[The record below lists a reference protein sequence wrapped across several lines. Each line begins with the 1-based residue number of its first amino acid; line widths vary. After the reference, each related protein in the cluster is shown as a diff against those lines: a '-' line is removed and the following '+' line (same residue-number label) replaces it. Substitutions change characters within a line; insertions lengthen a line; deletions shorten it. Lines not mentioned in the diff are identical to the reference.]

1 MPMVCAC
8 FFVAWEISMPMAL
21 VSCWNS
27 SAVNTDPLSVRICVG
42 TYACLANIDS
52 RALTTDGASG
62 FRSGTANKQRETT
75 SIAVRI
81 CVNPFDAGSGPTMST
96 SIRSVGPLHG
106 SYIFCNGGRV
116 FDSFVDF
123 DRMQVSQ
130 LSEYFLCFF
139 SKTWRVVAFA

>member
-1 MPMVCAC
+1 MPMV
-8 FFVAWEISMPMAL
+8 L

-42 TYACLANIDS
+42 TYACLANTHS
-52 RALTTDGASG
+52 RALTTDGVSG
-62 FRSGTANKQRETT
+62 FRSGTANKQCENT

-81 CVNPFDAGSGPTMST
+81 CS
-96 SIRSVGPLHG
+96 PLLG
-106 SYIFCNGGRV
+106 LYIFCNGGRI

-130 LSEYFLCFF
+130 LSNIFCVFQQGLASSSVC
-139 SKTWRVVAFA
+139 VVHVAPF